1 MNVLSVAQQSTIS
14 STTRGSTVPTSTHP
28 ITTSSSNQNP
38 VQTSTHTPSINTSP
52 FFPEPSTFNPQPN
65 PEPWSQDLVKT
76 VLTFLIVILIV
87 ILVLSLAFKRYLH
100 LKHTNRPFSQFF
112 PWPRRRPP
120 PNTFDPSLMQAQ
132 TQTSIQPPSNSRTRS
147 RSRPAE
153 YTAYALPFT
162 PPLSSRHM
170 TAFMDDDVRYPITA
184 ASLALPHHTF
194 PAYTHPYPHSHSYP
208 PHIATQMLQN
218 RNNRTRTRAADTDA
232 QGRRLDSGWD
242 PDQFDFEVA
251 GGGDHEDKETLPA
264 YDCYGG
270 PPKYIE
276 VTMEV
281 DEVEGDRGTTN
292 TACDGSGDGRPT
304 SSSAVVGHQDDVDRA
319 QGNGG

>member
-1 MNVLSVAQQSTIS
+1 MESGS
-14 STTRGSTVPTSTHP
+14 SK
-28 ITTSSSNQNP
+28 I
-38 VQTSTHTPSINTSP
+38 
-52 FFPEPSTFNPQPN
+52 
-65 PEPWSQDLVKT
+65 
-76 VLTFLIVILIV
+76 

-112 PWPRRRPP
+112 PWSRRRLHHA
-120 PNTFDPSLMQAQ
+120 PNSSDPSLMPPVQAQ
-132 TQTSIQPPSNSRTRS
+132 TQTSIQSPSNSRTRS

-208 PHIATQMLQN
+208 PHIATRMFQN
-218 RNNRTRTRAADTDA
+218 RTNRTRTRAADTDA

-251 GGGDHEDKETLPA
+251 GGGDHEDKEMLPA

-270 PPKYIE
+270 PPKYID
-276 VTMEV
+276 VAMEM
-281 DEVEGDRGTTN
+281 DEVEGTTN
-292 TACDGSGDGRPT
+292 AACDGSGNGHRARPT
-304 SSSAVVGHQDDVDRA
+304 SSSAVVGHQDVVDRV
-319 QGNGG
+319 QGNGE